1 MATGKS
7 RQSPLKSVRSYKA
20 TRSQPMQTR
29 ESSVKTEQ
37 ELLNMEEK
45 DKDKKNFITTQ
56 NSYGKPHCSKSF

>member
-1 MATGKS
+1 
-7 RQSPLKSVRSYKA
+7 
-20 TRSQPMQTR
+20 MQTR

-45 DKDKKNFITTQ
+45 DKDKKNFITTP